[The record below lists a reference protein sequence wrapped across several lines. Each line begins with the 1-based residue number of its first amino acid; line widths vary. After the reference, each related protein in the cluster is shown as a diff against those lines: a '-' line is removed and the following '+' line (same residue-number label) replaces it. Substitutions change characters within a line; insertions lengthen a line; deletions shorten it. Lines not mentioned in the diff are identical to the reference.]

1 MPSQRPL
8 PTSTYLASTLLAAFV
23 LAGYQALSSKAI
35 ATNATGKTAAKNL
48 PSRLAALK
56 VATLKHMV
64 FVPGGTF
71 TMGDF
76 GPIHNEEKLPY
87 SSATDDDVLHKVT
100 LDSFSIGAYK
110 VTYADFDVF
119 TDSTGR
125 PRIAQDEM
133 DLTYRNLPGTPAGVN
148 WYDAQAYC
156 HWLGKQLD
164 LPMDLPTEAQWEY
177 AARSGG
183 KMVVYATDNG
193 RIDNGRNVPSFGQN
207 QAYKSK
213 YQAALPMLPVGKYPP
228 NPIGLYDMSTD
239 GYEWTRDW
247 YTSEYSEKATK
258 NPTGPSRGNEKVE
271 RAYESVGGDTLQSTS
286 MTFTRNKN
294 PPRLTTGT
302 TGDQSSDNLNFEDTL
317 RCAVNSPKN
326 IFRQNYSH

>member
-1 MPSQRPL
+1 MPSRASAISCSGLILALLVIFATASDQAFSKNAASEASKDL
-8 PTSTYLASTLLAAFV
+8 PA
-23 LAGYQALSSKAI
+23 
-35 ATNATGKTAAKNL
+35 
-48 PSRLAALK
+48 RLAALK
-56 VATLKHMV
+56 AATLKHMR

-87 SSATDDDVLHKVT
+87 SSAIDDDVLHKVT

-148 WYDAQAYC
+148 WHDAQAYC
-156 HWLGKQLD
+156 RWLGKQLD

-193 RIDNGRNVPSFGQN
+193 QIENGRNVASFKQN
-207 QAYKSK
+207 QAYRTQHEYS
-213 YQAALPMLPVGKYPP
+213 LSFPIGRYPP
-228 NPIGLYDMSTD
+228 NPLGLYDMTA
-239 GYEWTRDW
+239 GGFEWVLDW
-247 YTSEYSEKATK
+247 YTSSYSATPAI
-258 NPTGPSRGNEKVE
+258 NPEDPTTGTEKVL
-271 RAYESVGGDTLQSTS
+271 RNYDSVGGDTLQFTS
-286 MTFTRNKN
+286 MTFIRYKQ
-294 PPRLTTGT
+294 PPKLPPPQKSKLGLTPT
-302 TGDQSSDNLNFEDTL
+302 DNQNFNDTL
-317 RCAVNSPKN
+317 RCIVNKTTKLD
-326 IFRQNYSH
+326 